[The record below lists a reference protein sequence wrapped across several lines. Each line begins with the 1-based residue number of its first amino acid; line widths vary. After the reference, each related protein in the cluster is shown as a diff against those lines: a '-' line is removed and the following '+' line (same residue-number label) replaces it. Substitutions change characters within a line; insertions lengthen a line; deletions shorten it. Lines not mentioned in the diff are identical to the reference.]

1 VWPRKSSKKAAEKAA
16 EGVVDTAADKNAKK
30 AADKAAKKA
39 TQASS
44 RAALAARAAV
54 YQKPRADLYT
64 FLLVVAWLALL
75 VGILF
80 LCLEMNAYDFKF
92 KGGPT
97 PPVGMIQYERP
108 GTMHPGMAAPR
119 QSDRMTVV

>member
-1 VWPRKSSKKAAEKAA
+1 MWPRKSSKKAA
-16 EGVVDTAADKNAKK
+16 
-30 AADKAAKKA
+30 DKAAKQAVEKPSKKA
-39 TQASS
+39 RETPAPV
-44 RAALAARAAV
+44 ARAAAF
-54 YQKPRADLYT
+54 QKPRPDLYT
-64 FLLVVAWLALL
+64 VLLVVALLALL
-75 VGILF
+75 LGILF

-108 GTMHPGMAAPR
+108 GAMHPGMAAPR